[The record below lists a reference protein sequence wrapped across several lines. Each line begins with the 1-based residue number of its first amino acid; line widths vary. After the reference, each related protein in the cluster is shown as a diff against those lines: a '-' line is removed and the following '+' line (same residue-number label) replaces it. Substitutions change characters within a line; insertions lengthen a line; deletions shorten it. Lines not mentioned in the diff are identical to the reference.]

1 MSVNPIFAACNTYT
15 TKDLEE
21 LIKSKAD
28 VNVSD
33 ANGDTPLM
41 FAVRRHQSST
51 KMLIDAGADVNHR
64 NKAGESVMDIAMSDD
79 VRNHGAAVDLLE
91 AGAVVGKDKNVFDS
105 IRQCECTCNHPIV
118 IRWCEENGLK
128 HSKAAFCVDENVVE
142 ENRNMFY
149 SCEEGYFD
157 KYSMRG
163 GCTYARDVHGQR
175 MLMYNMDSWRS
186 FCYAVSYDDFD
197 VNCYPDCSGRTLLHH
212 AVLGG
217 SRKVLR
223 EVLKKRPDVTAV
235 DNDGQTAMMMLQSE
249 RSRYRYQYNDDDD
262 DDAVNGYV
270 DEYDGD
276 DESDPDCW
284 TSWGKDPL
292 NVEYGENDSLIEML
306 VKYMRAQEV
315 SREAETDQ

>member
-1 MSVNPIFAACNTYT
+1 MSVNPIFAACDTYS

-41 FAVRRHQSST
+41 FAVRRHQRST

-64 NKAGESVMDIAMSDD
+64 NKAGESVIDIAMSND

-91 AGAVVGKDKNVFDS
+91 AGAAVGEDKQVFDS

-118 IRWCEENGLK
+118 MRWCEENGLD
-128 HSKAAFCVDENVVE
+128 HSRVAYCLDDEVVE
-142 ENRNMFY
+142 GNRNMFY
-149 SCEEGYFD
+149 TCEEGYFS
-157 KYSMRG
+157 KHSIRG
-163 GCTYARDVHGQR
+163 GCGYARDEYGSR
-175 MLMYNMDSWRS
+175 LLMCNMGSWRS
-186 FCYAVSYDDFD
+186 FCFAVSYDDVD
-197 VNCYPDCSGRTLLHH
+197 VNCYPDRDGRTLLHY

-223 EVLKKRPDVTAV
+223 EVLKARPDVTAV
-235 DNDGQTAMMMLQSE
+235 DNNGQTAMMMLQSK
-249 RSRYRYQYNDDDD
+249 RHSYYRRNDDDD
-262 DDAVNGYV
+262 EAVNGYV

-284 TSWGKDPL
+284 TSWNEDPL
-292 NVEYGENDSLIEML
+292 NVEYGEKDSLIEML
-306 VKYMRAQEV
+306 VKYMRAQEA
-315 SREAETDQ
+315 SREAETDK